1 MENTL
6 LNSLYQELLAMKE
19 DLEERLLNQQLSPYV
34 KQMAEEELHDIV
46 ATIKKIEDGE
56 FGVCEET
63 GTSIPL
69 ELLSFQPNVR
79 SISEVNS
86 ILKYFKKPVFPPYQ
100 VNSPIFKG

>member
-6 LNSLYQELLAMKE
+6 LYSLYEELLAMKE
-19 DLEERLLNQQLSPYV
+19 DLEERLYNQPLSPYV
-34 KQMAEEELHDIV
+34 KQMAEEELLDII

-63 GTSIPL
+63 GSTIPL
-69 ELLSFQPNVR
+69 ELLTFQPNVR

-86 ILKYFKKPVFPPYQ
+86 ILKYFKKPVFPPSQ
-100 VNSPIFKG
+100 IKTPNF

>member
-1 MENTL
+1 MENPL
-6 LNSLYQELLAMKE
+6 LHHIYFELLAMKE
-19 DLEERLLNQQLSPYV
+19 DLEERLMSQPLSPYV
-34 KQMAEEELHDIV
+34 KQMAEEELIDLM

-63 GTSIPL
+63 GNEIPP

-86 ILKYFKKPVFPPYQ
+86 LLKYFKKPVFPPYQ
-100 VNSPIFKG
+100 IKSTIF

>member
-6 LNSLYQELLAMKE
+6 LNSLYHELLAMKE

-63 GTSIPL
+63 GTYS
-69 ELLSFQPNVR
+69 VR
-79 SISEVNS
+79 I
-86 ILKYFKKPVFPPYQ
+86 IIFPT
-100 VNSPIFKG
+100 